1 MALRMPS
8 PSKHPK
14 TGVYYLTVRVPTDL
28 VQSGARPV
36 VKESLRT
43 KDPAEAKRRFS
54 LRYEELQRQWQATRS
69 GPTAI
74 PLIQLSALAG
84 EWRREL
90 DAVVEL
96 EPGEPRLWETLI
108 AKTASGEVTS
118 EGLANWYGDD
128 ADRLLRKAGLNA
140 DDYSRQ
146 RFIGQLHSVAKEWA
160 DFQHRR
166 SQGDFRP
173 DPLAERFPL
182 WPPAQAPEA
191 VPSPAPFS
199 ITDAFRLW
207 ERDHL
212 ANGKS
217 ERTTG
222 DFRQKLASLRTI
234 VGHDDAGKVTPE
246 DISLW
251 CDDLRHNKGLAGK
264 TVSQK
269 YLAAVK
275 VVFAIAVEKRK
286 LTVNPAAGT
295 KVRYSK
301 PQRTRSPGF
310 TDAEAKAILQA
321 ALAPPD
327 TVSRRSEGNK
337 RAIRWGPWIC
347 AFTGARI
354 GEVMQLRTED
364 LIFETVDGQQ
374 VPCLRITPEAG
385 TVKTGRF
392 RVVPVH
398 PQLQEM
404 GLVQMIKELPKGPV
418 FLTPGGDPAAK
429 ARGASGKVGEWVREV
444 AGIDDP
450 RVQPNHAW
458 RHRFK
463 TVARDVDIAPEYMDA
478 IQGHEDGRASTDYG
492 ETTIRTMWRE
502 IKKLP
507 RYVTD

>member
-1 MALRMPS
+1 
-8 PSKHPK
+8 
-14 TGVYYLTVRVPTDL
+14 VYYLTVRSPSDL
-28 VQSGARPV
+28 VRSGARPV
-36 VKESLRT
+36 LKESLRT

-54 LRYEELQRQWQATRS
+54 LRYEELQREWQAMRS

-74 PLIQLSALAG
+74 PLVQLVALAG

-90 DAVVEL
+90 DAMVEH
-96 EPGEPRLWETLI
+96 EPGESSLWEVLR
-108 AKTASGEVTS
+108 AKTAPSDLGRD
-118 EGLANWYGDD
+118 GMAKWYGAD
-128 ADRLLRKAGLNA
+128 ADRLLLKSGLNA

-146 RFIGQLHSVAKEWA
+146 RLIEQLHLVQKEWA
-160 DFQHRR
+160 VFQHRR
-166 SQGDFRP
+166 SRGDFRP
-173 DPLAERFPL
+173 DPLADRFPA
-182 WPPAQAPEA
+182 WVPVQSPEQSPSPPA
-191 VPSPAPFS
+191 FT
-199 ITDAFRLW
+199 ITDAFKLW

-212 ANGKS
+212 ANGKP
-217 ERTTG
+217 ERTAR
-222 DFRQKLASLRTI
+222 DFRQKLDSLRTF
-234 VGHDDAGKVTPE
+234 VGHDDARKVTPE
-246 DISLW
+246 DIALW
-251 CDDLRHNKGLAGK
+251 CDDLRHNKNISGR

-269 YLAAVK
+269 YLAAAK

-286 LTVNPAAGT
+286 LTVNPASGT
-295 KVRYSK
+295 KVRYTK

-310 TDAEAKAILQA
+310 TDAEAKAILKA

-327 TVSRRSEGNK
+327 TLGRRSEGNK

-398 PQLQEM
+398 PQLQDM
-404 GLVQMIKELPKGPV
+404 GLIEMIKGRPKGPI
-418 FLTPGGDPAAK
+418 FLTPGGDPATK

-444 AGIDDP
+444 AKIEDP

-463 TVARDVDIAPEYMDA
+463 TVARDVDIPPEYVDA

-492 ETTIRTMWRE
+492 ETTIKALWRE
-502 IKKLP
+502 IAKLP
-507 RYVTD
+507 SIGLV

>member
-1 MALRMPS
+1 MPS
-8 PSKHPK
+8 PIKHPK
-14 TGVYYLTVRVPTDL
+14 TGVYYLTVRSPSDL
-28 VQSGARPV
+28 VRSGLRSV

-54 LRYEELQRQWQATRS
+54 LRYEELQREWQALRS
-69 GPTAI
+69 GPLAI
-74 PLIQLSALAG
+74 PLVQLVALAG

-90 DAVVEL
+90 DAVVAQ
-96 EPGEPRLWETLI
+96 EPGESQLWEVLRTT
-108 AKTASGEVTS
+108 TASPDVS
-118 EGLANWYGDD
+118 PEGLAKWYGAD
-128 ADRLLRKAGLNA
+128 ADRLLLTAGLNA
-140 DDYSRQ
+140 DTYSRQ
-146 RFIGQLHSVAKEWA
+146 RFIAQLHLVAKEWA
-160 DFQHRR
+160 EFQHRR
-166 SQGDFRP
+166 SEGDFRP
-173 DPLAERFPL
+173 DPSTDRFPP
-182 WPPAQAPEA
+182 WSPVQAPEA
-191 VPSPAPFS
+191 APSPPTFS
-199 ITDAFRLW
+199 ITDAFKLW

-212 ANGKS
+212 ANGKP
-217 ERTTG
+217 ERTAR
-222 DFRQKLASLRTI
+222 DFRQKLASLQTF
-234 VGHDDAGKVTPE
+234 VGHEDARNVTPE
-246 DISLW
+246 DVALW
-251 CDDLRHNKGLAGK
+251 CDDLRHNKGIAGR

-269 YLAAVK
+269 YLAAAK
-275 VVFAIAVEKRK
+275 VVFAITVEKRK
-286 LTVNPAAGT
+286 LTVNPAAGA

-310 TDAEAKAILQA
+310 TDAEAKTILAA
-321 ALAPPD
+321 ALAPSR
-327 TVSRRSEGNK
+327 TLGRRSDLNK

-364 LIFETVDGQQ
+364 LIFEAVDGQE

-404 GLVQMIKELPKGPV
+404 GLVKMIKRLPRGPM

-463 TVARDVDIAPEYMDA
+463 TVARDVDIAPEYVDA
-478 IQGHEDGRASTDYG
+478 IQGHEDGRASSDYG
-492 ETTIRTMWRE
+492 ETTIRALWRE
-502 IKKLP
+502 VMKLP
-507 RYVTD
+507 RYCS